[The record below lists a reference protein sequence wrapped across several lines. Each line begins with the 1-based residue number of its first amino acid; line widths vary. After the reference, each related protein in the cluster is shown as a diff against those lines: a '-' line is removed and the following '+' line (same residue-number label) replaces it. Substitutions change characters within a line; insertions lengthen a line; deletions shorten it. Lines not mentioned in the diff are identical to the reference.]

1 MHGQI
6 HVNSVPGEGS
16 TFRFSVRLKRG
27 QAQTANSGNPPA
39 PARLSLHDKVLDGL
53 YLLLAEDNE
62 LLQAFECQLLTS
74 LGATVVTV
82 ADGEKAVALALNPAH
97 RFDAVLMDIQ
107 MPRIDGLEATRRIR
121 SRHGPDSLPIIA
133 MTAHAMESERQRSL
147 DAGMN
152 DHLSKPINPEALVA
166 TLLRW
171 VQPSGRQGAPRM
183 DVTASPAELPQLPG
197 IDLAAALQQLGGKYS
212 LLHKLLLRMRKDYR
226 DAARQIQAE
235 LDAGND
241 AEAMRLAHSL
251 KGVAATLHISQLQ
264 KAAAAIE
271 ASLAAND
278 RQGADLLMPALLRAM
293 EETHASLAL
302 LPLGTANDFCRAAG
316 IPLLPAEALALL
328 ECEPRP
334 IDLGEVDGQLF
345 LNMAT
350 GGFGSRVTANTSE
363 ELKKLLGSAAYFLT
377 GLSRFAEVHS
387 AFGRFGGP
395 GFAWEGDFLALGIG
409 NGRQAGGGHVLCPQ
423 AQVDDGLLDVCIV
436 PASQDVV
443 GTLGTLLSGSIL
455 GLETVSVSARLPW
468 LEVEAPEGL
477 DINLDGE
484 PLESRHLR
492 FAARPGAL
500 RVHLPDSSP
509 LLGGGAGGVP
519 AA

>member
-1 MHGQI
+1 MSERKALLILHGKQAQNEE
-6 HVNSVPGEGS
+6 VRAAVLALRERGWQLA
-16 TFRFSVRLKRG
+16 VRLTWEG
-27 QAQTANSGNPPA
+27 GDG
-39 PARLSLHDKVLDGL
+39 ARLVQEALAAGYPTLIAGGGDGTL
-53 YLLLAEDNE
+53 REVAE
-62 LLQAFECQLLTS
+62 
-74 LGATVVTV
+74 
-82 ADGEKAVALALNPAH
+82 ALAL
-97 RFDAVLMDIQ
+97 
-107 MPRIDGLEATRRIR
+107 
-121 SRHGPDSLPIIA
+121 
-133 MTAHAMESERQRSL
+133 
-147 DAGMN
+147 AGG
-152 DHLSKPINPEALVA
+152 
-166 TLLRW
+166 
-171 VQPSGRQGAPRM
+171 Q
-183 DVTASPAELPQLPG
+183 
-197 IDLAAALQQLGGKYS
+197 
-212 LLHKLLLRMRKDYR
+212 
-226 DAARQIQAE
+226 
-235 LDAGND
+235 
-241 AEAMRLAHSL
+241 
-251 KGVAATLHISQLQ
+251 
-264 KAAAAIE
+264 
-271 ASLAAND
+271 
-278 RQGADLLMPALLRAM
+278 
-293 EETHASLAL
+293 ASLAL

-350 GGFGSRVTANTSE
+350 GGFGSRVTASTSE
-363 ELKKLLGSAAYFLT
+363 ELKKLLGGAAYFLT

-395 GFAWEGDFLALGIG
+395 GFTWEGDFLALGIG

-423 AQVDDGLLDVCIV
+423 AQVNDGLLDVCIV

-443 GTLGTLLSGSIL
+443 GTLGTLLSGGIL
-455 GLETVSVSARLPW
+455 GLEAVSVSARLPW

>member
-1 MHGQI
+1 MATERKALLILHGKQAQNEE
-6 HVNSVPGEGS
+6 VRSAVLALRERGWQLA
-16 TFRFSVRLKRG
+16 VRLTWEG
-27 QAQTANSGNPPA
+27 GDA
-39 PARLSLHDKVLDGL
+39 ARLVQEALAAGYPTLIAGGGDGTL
-53 YLLLAEDNE
+53 REVAE
-62 LLQAFECQLLTS
+62 
-74 LGATVVTV
+74 
-82 ADGEKAVALALNPAH
+82 ALAL
-97 RFDAVLMDIQ
+97 
-107 MPRIDGLEATRRIR
+107 
-121 SRHGPDSLPIIA
+121 
-133 MTAHAMESERQRSL
+133 
-147 DAGMN
+147 AGG
-152 DHLSKPINPEALVA
+152 
-166 TLLRW
+166 
-171 VQPSGRQGAPRM
+171 Q
-183 DVTASPAELPQLPG
+183 
-197 IDLAAALQQLGGKYS
+197 
-212 LLHKLLLRMRKDYR
+212 
-226 DAARQIQAE
+226 
-235 LDAGND
+235 
-241 AEAMRLAHSL
+241 
-251 KGVAATLHISQLQ
+251 
-264 KAAAAIE
+264 
-271 ASLAAND
+271 
-278 RQGADLLMPALLRAM
+278 
-293 EETHASLAL
+293 ASLAL

-363 ELKKLLGSAAYFLT
+363 ELKKLLGGAAYFLT

-443 GTLGTLLSGSIL
+443 GTLGTLLSGGIL
-455 GLETVSVSARLPW
+455 GLEAVSVSARLPW